1 MAFSAPRARGPCAR
15 VGAVSPSSPCF
26 PTPSARLPS
35 PGCGAFE
42 CVAHIF
48 GELLAGC
55 GGGGRQCPDDDV
67 DGVGHQVHCLR
78 HHVTGVAGAG
88 VADHGVA
95 APLGYDEPDAGTPR
109 TGDTGVGCVGDTAV
123 TGGVEVVQDQ
133 GPAAEPAPLADGYG
147 EIAGTVQLVLRGKH
161 WPGPLLRGE
170 AGAALVA
177 AGGDHGAARTGAH
190 AGAGAGH
197 AGPAACVRL
206 ARPRRPGCPP
216 LGFFGRAAG
225 GHLARDDCFHTR
237 RARRCCWWRGLSG
250 PLRRRLPESGAARA
264 VAVNT
269 SATGAADATDSTR

>member
-1 MAFSAPRARGPCAR
+1 MAFSAPRARGPCAW

-35 PGCGAFE
+35 PGCSAFE

-67 DGVGHQVHCLR
+67 DGVGHQVRCLR
-78 HHVTGVAGAG
+78 PHVTGFAGDGVPAYGVAGA
-88 VADHGVA
+88 
-95 APLGYDEPDAGTPR
+95 LGYDAAAAGTPR

-123 TGGVEVVQDQ
+123 GGGVEVVQDQ

-190 AGAGAGH
+190 AGTEAVH
-197 AGPAACVRL
+197 AGTTAVIRL
-206 ARPRRPGCPP
+206 ER
-216 LGFFGRAAG
+216 
-225 GHLARDDCFHTR
+225 
-237 RARRCCWWRGLSG
+237 
-250 PLRRRLPESGAARA
+250 PLRHG
-264 VAVNT
+264 
-269 SATGAADATDSTR
+269 